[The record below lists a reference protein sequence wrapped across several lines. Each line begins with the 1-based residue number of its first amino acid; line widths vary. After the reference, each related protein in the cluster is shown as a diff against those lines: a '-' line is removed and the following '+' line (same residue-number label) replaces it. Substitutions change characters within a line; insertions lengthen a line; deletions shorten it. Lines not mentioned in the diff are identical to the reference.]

1 MYIAPCYIIQ
11 IPESRKFHFWDLES
25 LCFRTWDSAQGVQNP
40 SSTDKDTNSES
51 STPESTAW
59 SSEFKPVLDCLKQK
73 YIINDHHVN
82 CMDKSWGNNKLLIVE
97 LISRLKPLT
106 QHYFDST
113 VVGALTNN
121 YVEKLFCYLFILGT
135 IQLYTT
141 ADQNRGITSQSYRS
155 RIL

>member
-1 MYIAPCYIIQ
+1 
-11 IPESRKFHFWDLES
+11 
-25 LCFRTWDSAQGVQNP
+25 
-40 SSTDKDTNSES
+40 
-51 STPESTAW
+51 
-59 SSEFKPVLDCLKQK
+59 
-73 YIINDHHVN
+73 
-82 CMDKSWGNNKLLIVE
+82 MDKGWGNNKLLIIE

-121 YVEKLFCYLFILGT
+121 CVEKLFCYLFILGT

-141 ADQNRGITSQSYRS
+141 ADQNKGITSQSYRS

>member
-1 MYIAPCYIIQ
+1 
-11 IPESRKFHFWDLES
+11 
-25 LCFRTWDSAQGVQNP
+25 
-40 SSTDKDTNSES
+40 
-51 STPESTAW
+51 
-59 SSEFKPVLDCLKQK
+59 
-73 YIINDHHVN
+73 
-82 CMDKSWGNNKLLIVE
+82 MDKSWGNNKLLIIE

-113 VVGALTNN
+113 VVGTLMNN

-141 ADQNRGITSQSYRS
+141 ADQNKGITSQSYRS

>member
-1 MYIAPCYIIQ
+1 
-11 IPESRKFHFWDLES
+11 
-25 LCFRTWDSAQGVQNP
+25 
-40 SSTDKDTNSES
+40 
-51 STPESTAW
+51 
-59 SSEFKPVLDCLKQK
+59 
-73 YIINDHHVN
+73 
-82 CMDKSWGNNKLLIVE
+82 MDKGWGNNKLLIIE

-135 IQLYTT
+135 IQLYVYTT
-141 ADQNRGITSQSYRS
+141 ADQNKGITSQSYRS